1 VVGVNLHVGAY
12 PAAGSRYHPNYN
24 PPRAALFYIWINK
37 RGGGPSIFKLLLFAL
52 KSARTK
58 AISESLSILPYFR
71 GISGAGEMM
80 GLLMI
85 DGVGW
90 GAEWMDSVNEF
101 YHLRMTLDT
110 ELQKSPAGRDTKR
123 TLTVDPPLRTIPTE
137 IDVNGSAVLDGRQ
150 GIVCVEDGERCVRA
164 GDFKLTVQIDGLCS
178 SRT

>member
-1 VVGVNLHVGAY
+1 MSELIPPPVVGTTPTIIP
-12 PAAGSRYHPNYN
+12 PARHFFTFG
-24 PPRAALFYIWINK
+24 LIK
-37 RGGGPSIFKLLLFAL
+37 EGEGPSIFKLLLFAL

-123 TLTVDPPLRTIPTE
+123 TLAVDPPLRTIPRR
-137 IDVNGSAVLDGRQ
+137 D
-150 GIVCVEDGERCVRA
+150 
-164 GDFKLTVQIDGLCS
+164 
-178 SRT
+178 